1 MDRSSE
7 VPSLECMLEG
17 AACSQRSR
25 QAQPELVEEEGVLH
39 RSHLGVGEHHT
50 GPGVVVPAVRHKVVL
65 GHKAVHIVAEVV
77 VHNEAVAVAVHRGFV
92 VLVEMAAVHMVAV
105 AGRIVQVVPAR
116 VVGIADKVNAEGVPA
131 RAAPVMAVA

>member
-1 MDRSSE
+1 M
-7 VPSLECMLEG
+7 
-17 AACSQRSR
+17 
-25 QAQPELVEEEGVLH
+25 
-39 RSHLGVGEHHT
+39 
-50 GPGVVVPAVRHKVVL
+50 VL

-92 VLVEMAAVHMVAV
+92 VLVEMAAVHTIAV